1 MRFWSL
7 WVGLRV
13 WSFGFKGRGLGLR
26 AWGSRGVGVGVSGF
40 WVRVEGLGGER
51 LGLREVR
58 VWGLGVRVRGGL

>member
-26 AWGSRGVGVGVSGF
+26 AWGSRGVGVGGF
-40 WVRVEGLGGER
+40 GLLGEG
-51 LGLREVR
+51 
-58 VWGLGVRVRGGL
+58 RGFRG